1 MALVSGPP
9 ITGFTSPQTY
19 SGTSGI
25 ISSGFTNGSSYTF
38 SITPV
43 GGPVYGTSAVS
54 VTSLE
59 YPPVAIQ
66 KNDYDYHT
74 TTISGQPY
82 GNGTYYYGA
91 YVDGSGTF
99 QYGDDGFNGRNLFDK
114 LNDGTPYTYY
124 ASHPGYYLADTG
136 LPDRIYIGQVN
147 ISGVTYIGSYIYI
160 FLPYPIILTSY
171 SFSFVSTTTNTPYNW
186 VLGGTNDNNLN
197 GNLVL
202 IDQQNAQTPTP
213 GTTVTYTT
221 NSIVPYSAFCIS
233 LTCAKPNPGASGYT
247 NIDIGEW
254 RLFGF

>member
-1 MALVSGPP
+1 M
-9 ITGFTSPQTY
+9 TY

-25 ISSGFTNGSSYTF
+25 ISSGFTTGSSYTF
-38 SITPV
+38 RISPV

-66 KNDYDYHT
+66 KNDYDYNT

-91 YVDGSGTF
+91 YNDGSGTF
-99 QYGDDGFNGRNLFDK
+99 QYGENGFNGRNLFDK

-124 ASHPGYYLADTG
+124 ESNTGYYLADTG
-136 LPDRIYIGQVN
+136 VPDRIYIGQVN
-147 ISGVTYIGSYIYI
+147 ISSVTYTGDYIHI
-160 FLPYPIILTSY
+160 SLPYPIILTSY

-186 VLGGTNDNNLN
+186 VLGGTNDNDFSS
-197 GNLVL
+197 NLVL

-221 NSIVPYSAFCIS
+221 NSIVPYQSFCVS

-247 NIDIGEW
+247 VIDIGEW